1 MEDILD
7 SKDDE
12 NLINLFRLKNRV
24 YNKTFKNY
32 REAAIF
38 YSLNAYE
45 IYKMAQQNEN
55 GWKFYE

>member
-24 YNKTFKNY
+24 YNETFKSY
-32 REAAIF
+32 IF
-38 YSLNAYE
+38 IFS
-45 IYKMAQQNEN
+45 QS
-55 GWKFYE
+55 

>member
-24 YNKTFKNY
+24 YNKNLKV
-32 REAAIF
+32 IF
-38 YSLNAYE
+38 SYLIRSK
-45 IYKMAQQNEN
+45 I
-55 GWKFYE
+55 

>member
-24 YNKTFKNY
+24 YNETFKS
-32 REAAIF
+32 RLQIPP
-38 YSLNAYE
+38 S
-45 IYKMAQQNEN
+45 
-55 GWKFYE
+55 